1 MDDRVGIAEAQPQRD
16 RMQPGLLVLPGVL
29 AQELTEACG
38 HQLNVVYL
46 VLVLWY
52 FILIFVLPGLAWK
65 QLRLAVISSSLDTYF
80 INVLGGE
87 VINSPCTYFRK
98 NNHPLPSLVVVV
110 LAQEPT

>member
-52 FILIFVLPGLAWK
+52 FNEVHSHFCFAWPGLETIEA
-65 QLRLAVISSSLDTYF
+65 SSHQFQF
-80 INVLGGE
+80 IYLLYK
-87 VINSPCTYFRK
+87 CFRW
-98 NNHPLPSLVVVV
+98 
-110 LAQEPT
+110 

>member
-16 RMQPGLLVLPGVL
+16 RMQPGLPGLLVLPGVL

-52 FILIFVLPGLAWK
+52 FILIFALPGPAWK
-65 QLRLAVISSSLDTYF
+65 QLRLAVTSSSLDT
-80 INVLGGE
+80 
-87 VINSPCTYFRK
+87 
-98 NNHPLPSLVVVV
+98 
-110 LAQEPT
+110 